1 MINKTW
7 DSVTWGLITNQYYS
21 LESGLRCNGAAFYDQ
36 YLLFPNSAGRLMES
50 KLLLRNHSHVLT
62 DQHFSLKW
70 NWDFLPAFLFNTSW
84 YFICCVHLL
93 IFICHTKSVLTTHKL
108 NVIRKPFSHL
118 PYYGYMW
125 LYRGNSLFLCSES
138 ALCALLLEHIV
149 CSTAWAQIIGSC
161 YFSTNFWCDI

>member
-50 KLLLRNHSHVLT
+50 NLLLRNHSHVLT

-70 NWDFLPAFLFNTSW
+70 NWDFFLHFYLTQVGIL
-84 YFICCVHLL
+84 YVVFIYLYSYAIQNL
-93 IFICHTKSVLTTHKL
+93 VLTTHKL
-108 NVIRKPFSHL
+108 NVIRKPISHL
-118 PYYGYMW
+118 PYYGFMW

-138 ALCALLLEHIV
+138 ALCALLLEHKSLALVTLAQIFDV
-149 CSTAWAQIIGSC
+149 CSYLNTK
-161 YFSTNFWCDI
+161 FK